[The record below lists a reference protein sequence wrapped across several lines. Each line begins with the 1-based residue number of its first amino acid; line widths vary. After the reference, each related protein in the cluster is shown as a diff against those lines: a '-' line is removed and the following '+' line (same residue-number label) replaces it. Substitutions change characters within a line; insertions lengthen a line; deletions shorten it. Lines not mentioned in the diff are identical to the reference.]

1 MRSLSEQEKTPK
13 TVFKKNVDTKFIQ
26 ILSTADQDSKLR
38 YLYLNLIV
46 LHQIR
51 SFKVLFSGSKST
63 QCRESYT

>member
-1 MRSLSEQEKTPK
+1 MRPYRNKKRLKNGFQ
-13 TVFKKNVDTKFIQ
+13 KNVDTKFIQ

-46 LHQIR
+46 LHQIH
-51 SFKVLFSGSKST
+51 SFKVLFLSSKST